1 MNKKVMKLW
10 GMPLLLAVL
19 SFYGLISAL
28 IGSGIWD
35 VIAGISLAIPVLVIL
50 RYYYY
55 KKS

>member
-1 MNKKVMKLW
+1 MKLW
-10 GMPLLLAVL
+10 GMPFLLAVL